1 MGFLMS
7 LQTIVDYYSG
17 NVKGGLLR
25 AARSRGM
32 LLLPSVRAG
41 AAGALLLVAGC
52 SVRQPS
58 ELAMPASVGVPDTW
72 ASQSE
77 ANLQIQDFPTGWLAE
92 FGDPRLEAIVAEA
105 LEHNQDLQTAA
116 AQLEVARQ
124 AAIKAG
130 AGLYPFIGAG
140 AGGSS
145 EGDYEGGD
153 TTTTSGVSLD
163 VVWEVDLW
171 GGIRAGKAAGLAD
184 FEAAGSQYAFA
195 RLSLAAQTA
204 KAWFLSVENKLQVEL
219 AEQNIEIFERS
230 LSLAQARYNAGLTS
244 EMDVHLARFQLAT
257 GEELLRRARAGYE
270 QAVRSLEVLM
280 GRYPSAEMELA
291 TELAAV
297 PPPVA
302 AGIPAE
308 VLERRPD
315 LVAAERGVAAA
326 FYTIQVAQAAR
337 LPSLTLTGSTGTA
350 SSDLR
355 DVIGA
360 PDPFWNLAAG
370 LFAPIFTGGD
380 LKANVEIASSQQQA
394 ALHQYVQVVLL
405 AFNEVETALTNDEYL
420 REAQHFKEI
429 ADGLRQ
435 ALVQYDVGLIDFT
448 NVLLIQQSSVAV
460 QRQLLTLRNRRLAN
474 RINLYLSLGIDESTP
489 TGSIASASPRSG
501 ER

>member
-1 MGFLMS
+1 MLDVLLTRS
-7 LQTIVDYYSG
+7 LS
-17 NVKGGLLR
+17 
-25 AARSRGM
+25 AF
-32 LLLPSVRAG
+32 RAG
-41 AAGALLLVAGC
+41 VAGALLLVVGC
-52 SVRQPS
+52 AVRQPP
-58 ELAMPASVGVPDTW
+58 EPAMPASVDVPDRW
-72 ASQSE
+72 SAPSE
-77 ANLQIQDFPTGWLAE
+77 ASPELPTAWLSE
-92 FGDPRLEAIVAEA
+92 FGDPRLEAIVDEA
-105 LEHNQDLQTAA
+105 LEHNLDLQTAA

-130 AGLYPFIGAG
+130 AGLYPFISAG

-145 EGDYEGGD
+145 TGGYEGGD

-171 GGIRAGKAAGLAD
+171 GGIRAGKAAGRAD
-184 FEAAGSQYAFA
+184 YESADSQYGYA

-204 KAWFLSVENKLQVEL
+204 KAWFQAIEGKLQVEL

-230 LSLAQARYNAGLTS
+230 LSLTEARYTAGLTS
-244 EMDVHLARFQLAT
+244 ELDIHLARFQLAT
-257 GEELLRRARAGYE
+257 GEELLRQARSAYE
-270 QAVRSLEVLM
+270 LGVRSLEVLL
-280 GRYPSAEMELA
+280 GRYPDAEIELA

-315 LVAAERGVAAA
+315 LVAAERQVAAA
-326 FYTIQVAQAAR
+326 FHTIQVAQAAR
-337 LPSLTLTGSTGTA
+337 LPSLTLTGSTGGA

-355 DVIGA
+355 DLIGA
-360 PDPFWNLAAG
+360 PNPFWSLAAG
-370 LFAPIFTGGD
+370 LFAPIFTGGE
-380 LKANVEIASSQQQA
+380 LKANVEIATSQQQA
-394 ALHQYVQVVLL
+394 ALHQYVQVVLV

-420 REAQHFKEI
+420 REAQQFQETAVQEI

-448 NVLLIQQSSVAV
+448 NVLLIQQNSVTV
-460 QRQLLTLRNRRLAN
+460 QRQLLSLRNRRLAN
-474 RINLYLSLGIDESTP
+474 RINLYLSLGINESNP
-489 TGSIASASPRSG
+489 TGRIASARPGSE

>member
-1 MGFLMS
+1 
-7 LQTIVDYYSG
+7 
-17 NVKGGLLR
+17 
-25 AARSRGM
+25 
-32 LLLPSVRAG
+32 
-41 AAGALLLVAGC
+41 
-52 SVRQPS
+52 
-58 ELAMPASVGVPDTW
+58 VP
-72 ASQSE
+72 
-77 ANLQIQDFPTGWLAE
+77 IGWLSE

-105 LEHNQDLQTAA
+105 LEHNLDLQTAA

-130 AGLYPFIGAG
+130 AGLYPFISAG

-145 EGDYEGGD
+145 TGGYEGGD

-171 GGIRAGKAAGLAD
+171 GGIRAGKAAGRAD
-184 FEAAGSQYAFA
+184 YESADSQYGYA

-204 KAWFLSVENKLQVEL
+204 KAWFQAIEGKLQVEL

-230 LSLAQARYNAGLTS
+230 LSLTEARYTAGLTS
-244 EMDVHLARFQLAT
+244 ELDIHLARFQLAT
-257 GEELLRRARAGYE
+257 GEELLRQSRSAYE
-270 QAVRSLEVLM
+270 LGVRSLEVLL
-280 GRYPSAEMELA
+280 GRYPDAEIELA

-315 LVAAERGVAAA
+315 LVAAERQVAAA

-337 LPSLTLTGSTGTA
+337 LPSLALTGSAGGA

-355 DVIGA
+355 DLIGA
-360 PDPFWNLAAG
+360 PNPFWSLAAG
-370 LFAPIFTGGD
+370 LFAPIFTGGE
-380 LKANVEIASSQQQA
+380 LKANVEIATSQQQA
-394 ALHQYVQVVLL
+394 ALHQYVQVVLV

-420 REAQHFKEI
+420 REAQQFQEIAVQEI

-435 ALVQYDVGLIDFT
+435 ALVQYDVGLIDVT
-448 NVLLIQQSSVAV
+448 TVLLIQQSSVSTE
-460 QRQLLTLRNRRLAN
+460 RQLLRLRNRRLAN
-474 RINLYLSLGIDESTP
+474 RINLYLSLGINESNP
-489 TGSIASASPRSG
+489 TGRIASARPGSE

>member
-1 MGFLMS
+1 LLTRS
-7 LQTIVDYYSG
+7 
-17 NVKGGLLR
+17 LR
-25 AARSRGM
+25 A
-32 LLLPSVRAG
+32 LRAG
-41 AAGALLLVAGC
+41 VAGALLLVVSCA
-52 SVRQPS
+52 VRQPP
-58 ELAMPASVGVPDTW
+58 EPAMPASVDVPDRW
-72 ASQSE
+72 SAQSE
-77 ANLQIQDFPTGWLAE
+77 ASPDVPTAWLSE

-145 EGDYEGGD
+145 TGDYEGGD

-171 GGIRAGKAAGLAD
+171 GRIRAGKAAGRAD
-184 FEAAGSQYAFA
+184 YESADSQYAYA

-204 KAWFLSVENKLQVEL
+204 KAWFRAIEGKLQVEL
-219 AEQNIEIFERS
+219 AEQNIAIFERS
-230 LSLAQARYNAGLTS
+230 LSLTQARHTAGLTS
-244 EMDVHLARFQLAT
+244 EMDIHLARFQLAT
-257 GEELLRRARAGYE
+257 GEELLRQVRSTYE
-270 QAVRSLEVLM
+270 LGARSLEVLL
-280 GRYPSAEMELA
+280 GRYPDAEIDLA
-291 TELAAV
+291 TDLAAV

-302 AGIPAE
+302 AGIPAQ

-315 LVAAERGVAAA
+315 IVAAERQVAAA
-326 FYTIQVAQAAR
+326 FYTIQVAKAAR
-337 LPSLTLTGSTGTA
+337 LPSLTLTGSAGGA

-355 DVIGA
+355 DLVGA
-360 PDPFWNLAAG
+360 PNPFWSLAAG

-380 LKANVEIASSQQQA
+380 LKANVEIATSQQQA
-394 ALHQYVQVVLL
+394 AFHQYVQAVLL
-405 AFNEVETALTNDEYL
+405 AFSEVETALTNDDYL
-420 REAQHFKEI
+420 REAQQFQEVAVQEI

-448 NVLLIQQSSVAV
+448 NVLLIQQNSVTV
-460 QRQLLTLRNRRLAN
+460 QRQLLSLRNRRLAN
-474 RINLYLSLGIDESTP
+474 RINLYLSLGVNESAP
-489 TGSIASASPRSG
+489 TGGVASARPGSE

>member
-1 MGFLMS
+1 
-7 LQTIVDYYSG
+7 
-17 NVKGGLLR
+17 
-25 AARSRGM
+25 
-32 LLLPSVRAG
+32 
-41 AAGALLLVAGC
+41 
-52 SVRQPS
+52 
-58 ELAMPASVGVPDTW
+58 MPASVDVPDHW
-72 ASQSE
+72 DAQSE
-77 ANLQIQDFPTGWLAE
+77 ARPEVPIGWLSE

-105 LEHNQDLQTAA
+105 LEHNLDLQTAA

-130 AGLYPFIGAG
+130 AGLYPFISAG

-145 EGDYEGGD
+145 TGGYEGGD

-171 GGIRAGKAAGLAD
+171 GGIRAGKAAGRAD
-184 FEAAGSQYAFA
+184 YESADSQYGYA

-204 KAWFLSVENKLQVEL
+204 KAWFQAIEGKLQVEL

-230 LSLAQARYNAGLTS
+230 LSLTEARYTAGLTS
-244 EMDVHLARFQLAT
+244 ELDIHLARFQLAT
-257 GEELLRRARAGYE
+257 GEELLRQARSAYE
-270 QAVRSLEVLM
+270 LGVRSLEVLL
-280 GRYPSAEMELA
+280 GRYPDAEIELA

-315 LVAAERGVAAA
+315 LVAAERQVAAA

-337 LPSLTLTGSTGTA
+337 LPSLALTGSAGGA

-355 DVIGA
+355 DLIGA
-360 PDPFWNLAAG
+360 PNPFWSLAAG
-370 LFAPIFTGGD
+370 LFAPIFTGGE
-380 LKANVEIASSQQQA
+380 LKANVEIATSQQQA
-394 ALHQYVQVVLL
+394 ALHHYVQVVLV

-420 REAQHFKEI
+420 REAQQFQETAVQEI

-448 NVLLIQQSSVAV
+448 NVLLIQQNSVAV
-460 QRQLLTLRNRRLAN
+460 QRQLLRLRNRRLAN
-474 RINLYLSLGIDESTP
+474 RINLYLSLGINESNP
-489 TGSIASASPRSG
+489 TGRIASARPGSE

>member
-1 MGFLMS
+1 
-7 LQTIVDYYSG
+7 
-17 NVKGGLLR
+17 
-25 AARSRGM
+25 
-32 LLLPSVRAG
+32 
-41 AAGALLLVAGC
+41 
-52 SVRQPS
+52 
-58 ELAMPASVGVPDTW
+58 MPASVDVPDRW
-72 ASQSE
+72 GAQSE
-77 ANLQIQDFPTGWLAE
+77 ASLEDLPTGWLSE
-92 FGDPRLEAIVAEA
+92 FGDQRLEAIVAEA

-130 AGLYPFIGAG
+130 AGLYPFISAG

-145 EGDYEGGD
+145 TGDYEGGD

-171 GGIRAGKAAGLAD
+171 GRIRAGKAAGRSD
-184 FEAAGSQYAFA
+184 YEAASSQYGYA

-204 KAWFLSVENKLQVEL
+204 KAWFQAIEGKLQVEL

-230 LSLAQARYNAGLTS
+230 LSLTQARYTAGLTS
-244 EMDVHLARFQLAT
+244 EMDIHLARFQLAT
-257 GEELLRRARAGYE
+257 GEELLRQARSAYKLG
-270 QAVRSLEVLM
+270 VRSLEVLL
-280 GRYPSAEMELA
+280 GRYPDAEMELA
-291 TELAAV
+291 TDLAAV

-315 LVAAERGVAAA
+315 LVAAERRVAAA
-326 FYTIQVAQAAR
+326 FHSIQVAQAAR
-337 LPSLTLTGSTGTA
+337 LPRLTLTGSAGEA

-355 DVIGA
+355 DLIGA
-360 PDPFWNLAAG
+360 PNPFWNLAAG

-380 LKANVEIASSQQQA
+380 LKANVEIATSQQQA
-394 ALHQYVQVVLL
+394 ALRQYVQAVLV

-420 REAQHFKEI
+420 REAQQFQEIAVQEI

-460 QRQLLTLRNRRLAN
+460 QRQLLSLRNRRLAN
-474 RINLYLSLGIDESTP
+474 RINLYLSLGIKESNP
-489 TGSIASASPRSG
+489 TGRIASARPGSK

>member
-1 MGFLMS
+1 
-7 LQTIVDYYSG
+7 
-17 NVKGGLLR
+17 
-25 AARSRGM
+25 
-32 LLLPSVRAG
+32 
-41 AAGALLLVAGC
+41 
-52 SVRQPS
+52 
-58 ELAMPASVGVPDTW
+58 MPPGIEVPDAW
-72 ASQSE
+72 VSQSE
-77 ANLQIQDFPTGWLAE
+77 TKAQDLPAGWLAD

-105 LEHNQDLQTAA
+105 LENNQDLQTAA

-130 AGLYPFIGAG
+130 AGLYPFISAG

-145 EGDYEGGD
+145 QGGYEGGD

-163 VVWEVDLW
+163 VVWEIDLW

-204 KAWFLSVENKLQVEL
+204 KAWFQAVESNMQVAL
-219 AEQNIEIFERS
+219 AEQNIELFERN

-244 EMDVHLARFQLAT
+244 ELDIHLARFQLAA
-257 GEELLRRARAGYE
+257 GEEFLRKARAGYE
-270 QAVRSLEVLM
+270 QAVRSLEVLL
-280 GRYPSAEMELA
+280 GRYPDAEMELA

-308 VLERRPD
+308 VLEQRPD
-315 LVAAERGVAAA
+315 LVAAERQVAAA

-337 LPSLTLTGSTGTA
+337 LPSLALTGSAGSA

-360 PDPFWNLAAG
+360 PDPFWSLAAG
-370 LFAPIFTGGD
+370 LFAPIFAGGD
-380 LKANVEIASSQQQA
+380 LKANVEIATSQQQA
-394 ALHQYVQVVLL
+394 ALHQYVQAVLR

-420 REAQHFKEI
+420 REAEQFQEIAVTEI

-435 ALVQYDVGLIDFT
+435 ALIQYDVGLIDFT
-448 NVLLIQQSSVAV
+448 NVLLIQQNSVST

-474 RINLYLSLGIDESTP
+474 RINLYLSLGVNESTP
-489 TGSIASASPRSG
+489 TGRVAAATPGHG

>member
-1 MGFLMS
+1 
-7 LQTIVDYYSG
+7 V
-17 NVKGGLLR
+17 
-25 AARSRGM
+25 
-32 LLLPSVRAG
+32 AG
-41 AAGALLLVAGC
+41 AVGTLVLVAGC

-58 ELAMPASVGVPDTW
+58 EPIMPPSIEVPDAW
-72 ASQSE
+72 VSQSE
-77 ANLQIQDFPTGWLAE
+77 TKAQDLPAGWLADFE
-92 FGDPRLEAIVAEA
+92 DPRLEAIVAEA
-105 LEHNQDLQTAA
+105 LENNQDLRTAA

-130 AGLYPFIGAG
+130 AGLYPFISAG

-145 EGDYEGGD
+145 QGGYEGGD

-163 VVWEVDLW
+163 VVWEIDLW

-184 FEAAGSQYAFA
+184 YEAAGSQYAFA

-204 KAWFLSVENKLQVEL
+204 KAWFQAVESKMQVAL
-219 AEQNIEIFERS
+219 AEQNIELFERN

-244 EMDVHLARFQLAT
+244 ELDIHLARFQLAA
-257 GEELLRRARAGYE
+257 GERFIRKAHAAYE
-270 QAVRSLEVLM
+270 QAVRSLEVLL
-280 GRYPSAEMELA
+280 GRYPDAEMELA

-308 VLERRPD
+308 VLEQRPD
-315 LVAAERGVAAA
+315 LVAAERQVAAA

-337 LPSLTLTGSTGTA
+337 LPSLALTGSAGSA

-360 PDPFWNLAAG
+360 PDPFWSLAAG
-370 LFAPIFTGGD
+370 LFAPIFAGGD
-380 LKANVEIASSQQQA
+380 LKANVEIATFQQQA
-394 ALHQYVQVVLL
+394 ALHQYVQAVLR
-405 AFNEVETALTNDEYL
+405 AFNEVETTLSNDEYL
-420 REAQHFKEI
+420 REAEQFQEIAVTEI

-435 ALVQYDVGLIDFT
+435 ALIQYDVGLIDFT
-448 NVLLIQQSSVAV
+448 NVLLIQQNSVST
-460 QRQLLTLRNRRLAN
+460 QRQLLSLRNRRLAN
-474 RINLYLSLGIDESTP
+474 RINLYLSLGINESSP
-489 TGSIASASPRSG
+489 IGHAAVASPGSG

>member
-1 MGFLMS
+1 
-7 LQTIVDYYSG
+7 
-17 NVKGGLLR
+17 
-25 AARSRGM
+25 
-32 LLLPSVRAG
+32 
-41 AAGALLLVAGC
+41 
-52 SVRQPS
+52 
-58 ELAMPASVGVPDTW
+58 
-72 ASQSE
+72 
-77 ANLQIQDFPTGWLAE
+77 
-92 FGDPRLEAIVAEA
+92 
-105 LEHNQDLQTAA
+105 
-116 AQLEVARQ
+116 
-124 AAIKAG
+124 
-130 AGLYPFIGAG
+130 
-140 AGGSS
+140 
-145 EGDYEGGD
+145 
-153 TTTTSGVSLD
+153 
-163 VVWEVDLW
+163 
-171 GGIRAGKAAGLAD
+171 
-184 FEAAGSQYAFA
+184 
-195 RLSLAAQTA
+195 
-204 KAWFLSVENKLQVEL
+204 
-219 AEQNIEIFERS
+219 
-230 LSLAQARYNAGLTS
+230 
-244 EMDVHLARFQLAT
+244 MDVHLARFQLAT

-460 QRQLLTLRNRRLAN
+460 QRQLLTLRVGA
-474 RINLYLSLGIDESTP
+474 RITTKSLS
-489 TGSIASASPRSG
+489 
-501 ER
+501 